1 MTRTLKNNDVTV
13 KFSQAKTGSEVTI
26 KLYQNGVCTG
36 GLVCTPEVANTW
48 YSTYRNRGFKTS
60 AEVKAAAPKQTREEG
75 LTKKYGD
82 KESRKA
88 YVEAKKAFHRYFMIK
103 TPEKGFKDHKEYLK
117 AIDQKVAYALQK
129 WEEAGRPAY
138 NC

>member
-1 MTRTLKNNDVTV
+1 MIRTLKNSNVTV
-13 KFSQAKTGSEVTI
+13 KFSQNNAKTEVTI
-26 KLYQNGVCTG
+26 KVYDGTTLSG
-36 GLVCTPEVANTW
+36 GLVCTPDVANNW
-48 YSTYRNRGFKTS
+48 WKVYIARGFKTS
-60 AEVKAAAPKQTREEG
+60 AEVKAEAPKKTRDQS
-75 LTKKYGD
+75 LTEKYGD

-88 YVEAKKAFHRYFMIK
+88 YVEARKAFHRYFMIK
-103 TPEKGFKDHKEYLK
+103 TPEKGFGNHKEYLK

>member
-1 MTRTLKNNDVTV
+1 MIRTLKLDNVTV
-13 KFSQAKTGSEVTI
+13 KFAQSKAGSEVTI
-26 KLYQNGVCTG
+26 KVYDSGKCTG
-36 GLVCTPEVANTW
+36 GLVCTPDVANTW
-48 YSTYRNRGFKTS
+48 FATYRKRGFKTS
-60 AEVKAAAPKQTREEG
+60 DEVKASAPKKTRDQS
-75 LTKKYGD
+75 LTEKYGS
-82 KESRKA
+82 KEDRKA

-117 AIDQKVAYALQK
+117 VVEGKVQYALKK